1 VQEIEN
7 VLVDDVET
15 KEKNKEM
22 QESIK
27 EQESAVVKIECSISE
42 REKLLEVVKES
53 KALMENNLLQE
64 MKKEYYIKI

>member
-1 VQEIEN
+1 
-7 VLVDDVET
+7 
-15 KEKNKEM
+15 M

-64 MKKEYYIKI
+64 MKKEYYIKIQELENEIEGIKKQHT

>member
-1 VQEIEN
+1 MQEIEN